1 MPLGTVHY
9 VDEKGKT
16 TEAAST
22 DSSVQA
28 LFYLERREALVVV
41 TRSLLLSLFVVRP
54 EGEAEEVMKVGGQ
67 QGGRAGLHPT

>member
-1 MPLGTVHY
+1 M
-9 VDEKGKT
+9 DEKGKT

-54 EGEAEEVMKVGGQ
+54 AGEAEEVMKVGGQ